1 MNEGWATYW
10 HSKIMTTRVLSD
22 AEIIDYADHHSGTV
36 AASPGQLNPY
46 RLGVE
51 LFKDIED
58 RWNKGKFGKEYDE
71 CDDYWT
77 KKNWDKKLGL
87 GREKIFEVRKMV
99 NDVMFID
106 AFLTPEFVSEH
117 LLFTY
122 QHNAST
128 GYYEISDREF
138 KVVKQKLLQGLTNW
152 GQPFIFVEDGNFLNR
167 GELLLRH
174 RHEGIDL
181 NIEEAQD
188 TLKNIYT
195 IWNRPVNL
203 ESILGEKKV
212 RFIFDGKEHSVKNI
226 G

>member
-1 MNEGWATYW
+1 MA
-10 HSKIMTTRVLSD
+10 I
-22 AEIIDYADHHSGTV
+22 
-36 AASPGQLNPY
+36 
-46 RLGVE
+46 
-51 LFKDIED
+51 
-58 RWNKGKFGKEYDE
+58 
-71 CDDYWT
+71 
-77 KKNWDKKLGL
+77 
-87 GREKIFEVRKMV
+87 
-99 NDVMFID
+99 
-106 AFLTPEFVSEH
+106 
-117 LLFTY
+117 
-122 QHNAST
+122 
-128 GYYEISDREF
+128 
-138 KVVKQKLLQGLTNW
+138 
-152 GQPFIFVEDGNFLNR
+152 FLNR